1 MYRQFQRL
9 QGEGHVR
16 LTTKNCT
23 THRSDSFHGLD
34 LGKPPFA
41 NSAVFFNIVLGGV
54 GGSNPCSKILLQIIY
69 YSKGLF
75 GNIKLT
81 DMKDFLRAKKSQI
94 VDKIV

>member
-1 MYRQFQRL
+1 M
-9 QGEGHVR
+9 
-16 LTTKNCT
+16 
-23 THRSDSFHGLD
+23 
-34 LGKPPFA
+34 
-41 NSAVFFNIVLGGV
+41 
-54 GGSNPCSKILLQIIY
+54 SNPCSKILLQIIY